1 MKKVIFTLALV
12 SMFGLAACG
21 EGAATNDSNDTN
33 DTNTPKT
40 VVENATEAAA
50 DVAAAATDAATA
62 AATDVAAAATDAAAE
77 ATK

>member
-33 DTNTPKT
+33 VKDTTMT
-40 VVENATEAAA
+40 AVE
-50 DVAAAATDAATA
+50 AATDAAA
-62 AATDVAAAATDAAAE
+62 DVAAAATDAAAE

>member
-21 EGAATNDSNDTN
+21 EGAATNDSNDSN
-33 DTNTPKT
+33 VMDTTKT

-50 DVAAAATDAATA
+50 DVVATATDAAA
-62 AATDVAAAATDAAAE
+62 DVVTDAAAE
-77 ATK
+77 ATAEATK